1 MNRRRPTSPPPRRRG
16 AARTHEQARPIPL
29 VVEPRVGVP
38 YPSVLRGLG
47 QPAWHAIL
55 GIVMA
60 LALYLLVVPLVS
72 STVLGVGYL
81 LQRPAVSFADYQTAG
96 RRLEHPIGMLAS
108 NLGLA
113 SLTLIA
119 AFTLYAAH
127 RVRPHWLSSVQPR
140 LRWRY
145 LLACAA
151 IALVVLGG
159 VLLLGSTLS
168 PDTTTPPQPQRQLVA
183 FLLVIAITSPLQAA
197 AEEYLFRGYLL
208 QAFGSLL
215 ATPWFGVVASALLF
229 ALFHGSQN
237 LPLFLDRFA
246 FGMLAALLVWRTGGL
261 EAGIAAHTANNLL
274 AYGSAALTGSV
285 AGLRAVNT
293 LSWSNAAVDIA
304 GFAAVALIAT
314 LLGRGLQTR
323 TIADPEPR
331 ERAGGAVRRVSG
343 TS

>member
-1 MNRRRPTSPPPRRRG
+1 MSRRRSTSAALRRRG
-16 AARTHEQARPIPL
+16 AAGTHEHPRPVAF
-29 VVEPRVGVP
+29 VVEPRAGVP

-60 LALYLLVVPLVS
+60 LALYLLVVPMVS

-81 LQRPAVSFADYQTAG
+81 LQRPGVSFADYQAAG
-96 RRLEHPIGMLAS
+96 RRLEHPTGMLAS

-159 VLLLGSTLS
+159 VLLEGALEVRHEDLGL
-168 PDTTTPPQPQRQLVA
+168 
-183 FLLVIAITSPLQAA
+183 
-197 AEEYLFRGYLL
+197 G
-208 QAFGSLL
+208 
-215 ATPWFGVVASALLF
+215 
-229 ALFHGSQN
+229 
-237 LPLFLDRFA
+237 
-246 FGMLAALLVWRTGGL
+246 ALLVGRDRQGRL
-261 EAGIAAHTANNLL
+261 EQP
-274 AYGSAALTGSV
+274 
-285 AGLRAVNT
+285 
-293 LSWSNAAVDIA
+293 VDVE
-304 GFAAVALIAT
+304 AVA
-314 LLGRGLQTR
+314 
-323 TIADPEPR
+323 
-331 ERAGGAVRRVSG
+331 RVDHA
-343 TS
+343 